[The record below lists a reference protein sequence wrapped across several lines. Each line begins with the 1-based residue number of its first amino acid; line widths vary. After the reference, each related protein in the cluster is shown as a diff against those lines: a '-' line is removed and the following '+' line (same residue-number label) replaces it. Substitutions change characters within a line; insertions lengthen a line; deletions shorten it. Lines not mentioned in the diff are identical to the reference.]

1 LIQKNN
7 DKSLYENFAQP
18 VVVPIDEARALTLK
32 VSPTFK
38 RDQVESVTLKSFRKV
53 LGYDTFNSIL
63 K

>member
-1 LIQKNN
+1 MVQKNN

-32 VSPTFK
+32 VAPTYK